1 MTMRIHGGAL
11 KAVVL
16 ALLVP
21 AGGVRAAVPVASEGE
36 TLALLLEEVRGL
48 RRSVEELGR
57 ANLRLQVTLQRL
69 GTQQQQVRTLTEQ
82 GAELEA
88 AISSSVGDLERAKA
102 QLAELQDRMEQE
114 TDVEQRRAL
123 AQERRSLRDVIE
135 RQTTQEQDLRR
146 RAADVAQSL
155 VTETAT
161 LNDLTDGLAEMDPA
175 PASGAR
181 RPAHTTAKPAPG
193 R

>member
-1 MTMRIHGGAL
+1 MRIHGWAL
-11 KAVVL
+11 KAAVL
-16 ALLVP
+16 ALLAC
-21 AGGVRAAVPVASEGE
+21 AGVGRAAVPAASEAE
-36 TLALLLEEVRGL
+36 TLTLLLEEVRGL

-57 ANLRLQVTLQRL
+57 ANVRLQVTLQRL

-82 GAELEA
+82 GADLEA
-88 AISSSVGDLERAKA
+88 AISGSVGDLERAKV

-114 TDVEQRRAL
+114 TDPEQRRAL
-123 AQERRSLRDVIE
+123 AQERRSVREMIE
-135 RQTTQEQDLRR
+135 RQTAQEQDLRR

-155 VTETAT
+155 ATETGK
-161 LNDLTDGLAEMDPA
+161 LNELTDELAEMEQPT

-181 RPAHTTAKPAPG
+181 RPANTAAKPAAG